1 MMYIELFGGL
11 TYLLLGGDLLVRG
24 SVALAR
30 RAGISPLVVGL
41 TVVAFGTSAP
51 ELCISLGAVFS
62 GHPDISIGNV
72 VGSNI
77 ANVLLVLGVP
87 ALIYP
92 TVCDQE
98 SLGRDTALM
107 VAASLLFVFFCF
119 LGPLGRS
126 QGAMMFTML
135 VLVLWR
141 AARAGRESDEGEH
154 DEEFERLLGLPESR
168 ALITLF
174 VVLGIVLLPLGA
186 ELVLDGA
193 VQLATHFGVPSA
205 VIGLSVVAF
214 GTSLPELATTVVAA
228 FQRHSDLAL
237 ANVIGSNLFNI
248 LAIMGL
254 AAMLS
259 PAPIAVPPGFLRFDL
274 LVMLAATGALFFFA
288 WRGRSIGRALGLVL
302 LTAYALY
309 LGALFSTPAPV
320 TAMLSVQ

>member
-24 SVALAR
+24 AVALAR
-30 RAGISPLVVGL
+30 QANVSPLVVGL

-51 ELCISLGAVFS
+51 ELCISLAAVFS
-62 GHPDISIGNV
+62 GHSDISIGNV

-77 ANVLLVLGVP
+77 ANVLLVLGAP

-92 TVCDQE
+92 TVCDQK
-98 SLGRDTALM
+98 SLGRDTAL
-107 VAASLLFVFFCF
+107 VVVASLVFVSFCF
-119 LGPLGRS
+119 LGPLGRLP
-126 QGAMMFTML
+126 GAVMFTML

-141 AARAGRESDEGEH
+141 AARAPRASDEGER
-154 DEEFERLLGLPESR
+154 DAELEGLLGLPESR
-168 ALITLF
+168 GLILLF

-186 ELVLDGA
+186 KLMLEGA
-193 VQLATHFGVPSA
+193 IQLATHWDVPSA
-205 VIGLSVVAF
+205 VIGLSVVAL

-228 FQRHSDLAL
+228 FQRYSDLAL
-237 ANVIGSNLFNI
+237 GNVIGSNLFNL

-259 PAPIAVPPGFLRFDL
+259 PEPIAVPAGFLRFDL
-274 LVMLAATGALFFFA
+274 LVMLAATGALFFFG
-288 WRGRSIGRALGLVL
+288 WRGRPIGRASGLAL

-309 LGALFSTPAPV
+309 LGTLFSNPTPAA
-320 TAMLSVQ
+320 AMPSVP